1 MYRNTQWI
9 DEVKDQ
15 DTEEVI
21 QEGTPQ
27 SAGNFNNMEHGI
39 SDAHLAAALLII
51 QSGLTADQVATEEKT
66 VTLSNSQSYPFN
78 NSTQTI
84 ALSTVR
90 NFTDYTV
97 EAEITDHDGNVG
109 DVRIFD
115 RMLNGFKVAYDGSA
129 KSATIKLR
137 IKGGMKP
144 WQKPAK

>member
-84 ALSTVR
+84 ALSRVR

-137 IKGGMKP
+137 IKGGM
-144 WQKPAK
+144 

>member
-15 DTEEVI
+15 ETEEVI
-21 QEGTPQ
+21 QDGTPQ

-51 QSGLTADQVATEEKT
+51 QSGLAADQVATEEKA

-84 ALSTVR
+84 ALSRVR

-137 IKGGMKP
+137 IKGGM
-144 WQKPAK
+144 

>member
-1 MYRNTQWI
+1 MYRNTHWI

-15 DTEEVI
+15 ETEEVI

-27 SAGNFNNMEHGI
+27 SAGNFNNMEGGI

-97 EAEITDHDGNVG
+97 EAEVLEHSGNVG

-137 IKGGMKP
+137 IKGGM
-144 WQKPAK
+144 

>member
-51 QSGLTADQVATEEKT
+51 QSGLTADQVATEEKA

-137 IKGGMKP
+137 IKGGM
-144 WQKPAK
+144 

>member
-1 MYRNTQWI
+1 MYRNTHWI

-15 DTEEVI
+15 ETEEVI

-27 SAGNFNNMEHGI
+27 SAGRFNNMEGGI

-51 QSGLTADQVATEEKT
+51 QGGLTAAQVEVEEKT

-84 ALSTVR
+84 ALSRVR

-137 IKGGMKP
+137 IKGGM
-144 WQKPAK
+144 

>member
-1 MYRNTQWI
+1 MYRNTQWL
-9 DEVKDQ
+9 DEVKDV
-15 DTEEVI
+15 DTGELL
-21 QEGTPQ
+21 QEGTDQ
-27 SAGNFNNMEHGI
+27 SAGHFNNMEHGI
-39 SDAHLAAALLII
+39 FDAHLAAALLLI
-51 QSGLTADQVATEEKT
+51 QSSLTADQVATEEKT

-84 ALSTVR
+84 ALSKVR

-97 EAEITDHDGNVG
+97 EAEITDHKGNVG

-137 IKGGMKP
+137 IKGGM
-144 WQKPAK
+144 

>member
-84 ALSTVR
+84 ALSRVR

-97 EAEITDHDGNVG
+97 EAEITDHEGNVG
-109 DVRIFD
+109 EVRIFD
-115 RMLNGFKVAYDGSA
+115 RMLNGFKIAYDGSA

-137 IKGGMKP
+137 IKGGM
-144 WQKPAK
+144 

>member
-84 ALSTVR
+84 ALSRVR

-97 EAEITDHDGNVG
+97 EAEITDHEGNVG
-109 DVRIFD
+109 EVRIFD

-129 KSATIKLR
+129 KTATVKLR
-137 IKGGMKP
+137 IKGGM
-144 WQKPAK
+144 

>member
-1 MYRNTQWI
+1 MYRNTRWI

-51 QSGLTADQVATEEKT
+51 QSGLTADQVATEEKA

-84 ALSTVR
+84 ALSRVR

-137 IKGGMKP
+137 IKGGM
-144 WQKPAK
+144 

>member
-1 MYRNTQWI
+1 MYRNTHWI

-15 DTEEVI
+15 ETEEVI

-27 SAGNFNNMEHGI
+27 SAGNFNNMEGGI

-84 ALSTVR
+84 ALSRVR

-97 EAEITDHDGNVG
+97 EAEITAHDGNVG

-137 IKGGMKP
+137 IKGGM
-144 WQKPAK
+144 

>member
-1 MYRNTQWI
+1 MYRNTHWI

-15 DTEEVI
+15 ETEEVI

-39 SDAHLAAALLII
+39 PDAHLAAALLII
-51 QSGLTADQVATEEKT
+51 QSGLTADQVEVEEKT

-84 ALSTVR
+84 ALSRVR

-137 IKGGMKP
+137 IKGGM
-144 WQKPAK
+144 

>member
-51 QSGLTADQVATEEKT
+51 QSGLTADQVATEEKA

-84 ALSTVR
+84 ALSRVR

-97 EAEITDHDGNVG
+97 EAEITAHDGNVG

-137 IKGGMKP
+137 IKGGM
-144 WQKPAK
+144 

>member
-27 SAGNFNNMEHGI
+27 SAGNFNNMERGI

-51 QSGLTADQVATEEKT
+51 QSGLTADQVATEEKA

-84 ALSTVR
+84 ALSRVR

-137 IKGGMKP
+137 IKGGM
-144 WQKPAK
+144 

>member
-1 MYRNTQWI
+1 MYRNTQWL
-9 DEVKDQ
+9 DEVKDI
-15 DTEEVI
+15 DTGELI
-21 QEGTPQ
+21 QEGTDQ
-27 SAGNFNNMEHGI
+27 SAGHFNNMEGGI

-84 ALSTVR
+84 ALNTVR

-97 EAEITDHDGNVG
+97 EAEITAHDGNVG

-137 IKGGMKP
+137 IKGGM
-144 WQKPAK
+144 

>member
-9 DEVKDQ
+9 DEEKDQ

-51 QSGLTADQVATEEKT
+51 QSGLTAHQGATGEKA

-78 NSTQTI
+78 NPTQTI
-84 ALSTVR
+84 ALSRVR

-137 IKGGMKP
+137 IKGGM
-144 WQKPAK
+144 

>member
-1 MYRNTQWI
+1 MYRNTHWI

-15 DTEEVI
+15 ETEEVI

-27 SAGNFNNMEHGI
+27 SAGNFNNMEGGI

-137 IKGGMKP
+137 IKGGM
-144 WQKPAK
+144 

>member
-1 MYRNTQWI
+1 MYRNTHWI

-15 DTEEVI
+15 ETEEVI

-27 SAGNFNNMEHGI
+27 SAGNFNNMEGGI

-84 ALSTVR
+84 ALNTVR

-97 EAEITDHDGNVG
+97 EAEITAHDGNVG
-109 DVRIFD
+109 DVKIFD

-129 KSATIKLR
+129 KKATIKLR
-137 IKGGMKP
+137 IKGGM
-144 WQKPAK
+144 

>member
-27 SAGNFNNMEHGI
+27 SAGHFNNMEGGI

-51 QSGLTADQVATEEKT
+51 QGGLTAAQVEVEEKA

-84 ALSTVR
+84 ALSRVR

-109 DVRIFD
+109 DVKIFD

-129 KSATIKLR
+129 KKATIKLR
-137 IKGGMKP
+137 IKGGM
-144 WQKPAK
+144 

>member
-51 QSGLTADQVATEEKT
+51 QSGLTADQVATEEKA

-84 ALSTVR
+84 ALSRVR

-129 KSATIKLR
+129 KTATVKLR
-137 IKGGMKP
+137 IKGGM
-144 WQKPAK
+144 

>member
-1 MYRNTQWI
+1 MYRNTHWI

-15 DTEEVI
+15 ETEEVI

-27 SAGNFNNMEHGI
+27 SAGNFNNMEGGI

-66 VTLSNSQSYPFN
+66 VTLSNIQSYPFN

-84 ALSTVR
+84 ALNTVR

-97 EAEITDHDGNVG
+97 EAEITAHDGNVG

-137 IKGGMKP
+137 IKGGM
-144 WQKPAK
+144 

>member
-39 SDAHLAAALLII
+39 SDAHLATALLII
-51 QSGLTADQVATEEKT
+51 QSGLTADQVATEEKA

-97 EAEITDHDGNVG
+97 EAEITDHEGNVG
-109 DVRIFD
+109 EVRIFD

-129 KSATIKLR
+129 KTATVKLR
-137 IKGGMKP
+137 IKGGM
-144 WQKPAK
+144 

>member
-1 MYRNTQWI
+1 MYRNTHWI

-15 DTEEVI
+15 ETEEVI

-27 SAGNFNNMEHGI
+27 SAGHFNNMAGGI

-51 QSGLTADQVATEEKT
+51 QSGLTADQVATEEKA

-137 IKGGMKP
+137 IKGGM
-144 WQKPAK
+144 

>member
-66 VTLSNSQSYPFN
+66 VTLTNTQRYPFN
-78 NSTQTI
+78 SSTQTI

-90 NFTDYTV
+90 NFADYTV
-97 EAEITDHDGNVG
+97 EAEIADHEGNVG
-109 DVRIFD
+109 EVRIFD

-137 IKGGMKP
+137 IKGGM
-144 WQKPAK
+144 

>member
-1 MYRNTQWI
+1 MYRNTHWI

-15 DTEEVI
+15 ETEEVI

-27 SAGNFNNMEHGI
+27 SAGNFNNMEGGI

-97 EAEITDHDGNVG
+97 EAEITDHEGNVG
-109 DVRIFD
+109 EVRIFD

-129 KSATIKLR
+129 KTATIKLR
-137 IKGGMKP
+137 IKGGM
-144 WQKPAK
+144 

>member
-39 SDAHLAAALLII
+39 SDAHLAAAMLII
-51 QSGLTADQVATEEKT
+51 QSGLTADQVATEEKA

-84 ALSTVR
+84 ALSRVR

-137 IKGGMKP
+137 IKGGM
-144 WQKPAK
+144 

>member
-15 DTEEVI
+15 ETEEII
-21 QEGTPQ
+21 QDGTPQ

-97 EAEITDHDGNVG
+97 EAEVLDHSGNVG

-137 IKGGMKP
+137 IKGGM
-144 WQKPAK
+144 

>member
-1 MYRNTQWI
+1 MYRNTHWI

-15 DTEEVI
+15 ETEEVI

-27 SAGNFNNMEHGI
+27 SAGHFNNMEGGI

-51 QSGLTADQVATEEKT
+51 QGGLTAAQVEVEAKT

-84 ALSTVR
+84 ALSRVR

-109 DVRIFD
+109 DVKIFD

-129 KSATIKLR
+129 KKATIKLR
-137 IKGGMKP
+137 IKGGM
-144 WQKPAK
+144 